1 MMSGWVRAKLT
12 VRPLFLCPDFMPP
25 IHGVVLPAE
34 ELRTSLAP
42 GHRWAFETSM
52 RGFAAARNAA
62 AAASLWACALS
73 VEGLRKS
80 LTSSSLMALL
90 AAFLGAVSSLERNFV
105 RQRLFNLS
113 AVSRAST
120 MVV

>member
-1 MMSGWVRAKLT
+1 
-12 VRPLFLCPDFMPP
+12 
-25 IHGVVLPAE
+25 
-34 ELRTSLAP
+34 
-42 GHRWAFETSM
+42 
-52 RGFAAARNAA
+52 
-62 AAASLWACALS
+62 
-73 VEGLRKS
+73 
-80 LTSSSLMALL
+80 MALL